1 MAGNIFDNPTLS
13 IMYQDALQSLYNG
26 CVMPWERDILA
37 QAPLPSDMVDPFASE
52 DVKPLSV
59 MNLTYVSLSGWI
71 ADAKKEKYYSERFVQ
86 LSKLVMKGVSTM
98 ARGLVT
104 LHQHGEE
111 LSAAPMQIDD
121 LISVGSYHFRKS
133 YLGVVQFSSKHPEI
147 GERLLV
153 NQLGWATTLMRL
165 YKTKEKLAKPILVAG
180 GQCSVTG
187 KKDSGARIQ
196 DSGDSNSNLLLTT
209 DGQESVL
216 SLQGTAPGV
225 ASLSENEEGSTENK
239 KSEIRNKELASNE
252 EGRSKNEELLD
263 DKADNS
269 ECFFHNSSLNED
281 SSFLTPHSSFS
292 APGRYGALQ
301 AYKPLENKKSEIRNK
316 KSDGLGNEEKWPV
329 VGDQWQEAQQSEI
342 AAASFPENEEESTEN
357 KISETSENKKS
368 EIRNKKSDGLGNEEK
383 WPVAGDQWSEVQQ
396 NGTKAATLPENEEE
410 STENKKSEAC
420 GDGYCAAALPAHK
433 NCHHVRKMMNED
445 ISPDIDPDIGPDS
458 GESLTEQSHE
468 GTDPDLPPYLQ
479 ILQNV
484 FGRSGPSENGE
495 LNFTFDEICF
505 LAEDPEFNN
514 TYPQSAS
521 QLRTILNQIN
531 SS

>member
-26 CVMPWERDILA
+26 CVMPWERDLLA
-37 QAPLPSDMVDPFASE
+37 QAPLPADMVDPFASE

-104 LHQHGEE
+104 LHQRGEE
-111 LSAAPMQIDD
+111 LSAAPMQIED

-165 YKTKEKLAKPILVAG
+165 YKTKEKL
-180 GQCSVTG
+180 
-187 KKDSGARIQ
+187 
-196 DSGDSNSNLLLTT
+196 
-209 DGQESVL
+209 
-216 SLQGTAPGV
+216 
-225 ASLSENEEGSTENK
+225 
-239 KSEIRNKELASNE
+239 
-252 EGRSKNEELLD
+252 
-263 DKADNS
+263 
-269 ECFFHNSSLNED
+269 
-281 SSFLTPHSSFS
+281 
-292 APGRYGALQ
+292 
-301 AYKPLENKKSEIRNK
+301 
-316 KSDGLGNEEKWPV
+316 
-329 VGDQWQEAQQSEI
+329 
-342 AAASFPENEEESTEN
+342 
-357 KISETSENKKS
+357 SENKKS
-368 EIRNKKSDGLGNEEK
+368 EIRNKKS
-383 WPVAGDQWSEVQQ
+383 
-396 NGTKAATLPENEEE
+396 NGNEEE
-410 STENKKSEAC
+410 STENKKSEAR

-445 ISPDIDPDIGPDS
+445 ISPDEIPDVGPDS
-458 GESLTEQSHE
+458 GESLTGQVHE
-468 GTDPDLPPYLQ
+468 ETVPNISPDTPPYLQ

-484 FGRSGPSENGE
+484 FGRSGPSETCE
-495 LNFTFDEICF
+495 LTFTFDELCY
-505 LAEDPEFNN
+505 LAADPDFAQV
-514 TYPQSAS
+514 YPEQAAQMRS
-521 QLRTILNQIN
+521 ILQQMD

>member
-26 CVMPWERDILA
+26 CVMPWERDLLA
-37 QAPLPSDMVDPFASE
+37 QAPLPADMVDPFASE

-71 ADAKKEKYYSERFVQ
+71 ADAKKEKYYSERFAH

-104 LHQHGEE
+104 LHQRGEE

-180 GQCSVTG
+180 DQCSVTG

-196 DSGDSNSNLLLTT
+196 DSGDSNSNLLPTT
-209 DGQESVL
+209 DGQESGL
-216 SLQGTAPGV
+216 SLQGTVPGV

-239 KSEIRNKELASNE
+239 KSEIRNKKLASNE
-252 EGRSKNEELLD
+252 EGRSKNEELHD

-269 ECFFHNSSLNED
+269 ECFFHISSVIED
-281 SSFLTPHSSFS
+281 SSCLTPHSSFS

-301 AYKPLENKKSEIRNK
+301 AYKPLGNKKSETSQNKKSEIRNK
-316 KSDGLGNEEKWPV
+316 KSDGLENEEKWTV
-329 VGDQWQEAQQSEI
+329 V
-342 AAASFPENEEESTEN
+342 
-357 KISETSENKKS
+357 
-368 EIRNKKSDGLGNEEK
+368 
-383 WPVAGDQWSEVQQ
+383 GDQWSEVQQ
-396 NGTKAATLPENEEE
+396 NGTEAAALPENEEE
-410 STENKKSEAC
+410 STENKKSEAR

-445 ISPDIDPDIGPDS
+445 ISPDIGPDS

-484 FGRSGPSENGE
+484 FSRSEPSENDE
-495 LNFTFDEICF
+495 FTFTIDEICY
-505 LAEDPEFNN
+505 LVGDPDFNRI
-514 TYPQSAS
+514 YPDQAAQMLS
-521 QLRTILNQIN
+521 ILQQID

>member
-153 NQLGWATTLMRL
+153 NQLSWATTLMRL
-165 YKTKEKLAKPILVAG
+165 YKTKEKLAKPILVTG

-187 KKDSGARIQ
+187 KKDSGSRIQ
-196 DSGDSNSNLLLTT
+196 DPGNCNSNLLLTT
-209 DGQESVL
+209 DGQESGL
-216 SLQGTAPGV
+216 SLQGTVPGV

-239 KSEIRNKELASNE
+239 KSEIRNKKLASNE
-252 EGRSKNEELLD
+252 EVRSKSEELHD

-301 AYKPLENKKSEIRNK
+301 AYKPLENKKSE
-316 KSDGLGNEEKWPV
+316 
-329 VGDQWQEAQQSEI
+329 
-342 AAASFPENEEESTEN
+342 
-357 KISETSENKKS
+357 TSQNKKS

-396 NGTKAATLPENEEE
+396 NGTEAATLPENEEE

-484 FGRSGPSENGE
+484 FSRSGPSENGE
-495 LNFTFDEICF
+495 LNFTFDEICY
-505 LAEDPEFNN
+505 LVGDPDFNRI
-514 TYPQSAS
+514 YPDQAAQMLS
-521 QLRTILNQIN
+521 ILQQID

>member
-153 NQLGWATTLMRL
+153 NQLSWATTLMRL
-165 YKTKEKLAKPILVAG
+165 YKTKEKLAKPILVTG

-187 KKDSGARIQ
+187 KKDSGSRIQ
-196 DSGDSNSNLLLTT
+196 DPGNCNSNLLLTT
-209 DGQESVL
+209 DGQESGL
-216 SLQGTAPGV
+216 SLQGTVPGV

-239 KSEIRNKELASNE
+239 KSEIRNKKLASNE
-252 EGRSKNEELLD
+252 EVRSKSEELHD

-301 AYKPLENKKSEIRNK
+301 AYKP
-316 KSDGLGNEEKWPV
+316 
-329 VGDQWQEAQQSEI
+329 
-342 AAASFPENEEESTEN
+342 
-357 KISETSENKKS
+357 
-368 EIRNKKSDGLGNEEK
+368 
-383 WPVAGDQWSEVQQ
+383 
-396 NGTKAATLPENEEE
+396 
-410 STENKKSEAC
+410 
-420 GDGYCAAALPAHK
+420 
-433 NCHHVRKMMNED
+433 
-445 ISPDIDPDIGPDS
+445 
-458 GESLTEQSHE
+458 
-468 GTDPDLPPYLQ
+468 
-479 ILQNV
+479 
-484 FGRSGPSENGE
+484 
-495 LNFTFDEICF
+495 
-505 LAEDPEFNN
+505 
-514 TYPQSAS
+514 
-521 QLRTILNQIN
+521 
-531 SS
+531 